1 MAVTAPHDGSGT
13 RSAYEQRGWCAAP
26 FELEPELLASVRSRV
41 EAISRTARPE
51 VVYEEGSDTVRA
63 LHGCHRYDEV
73 CAALV
78 RHPAVVRLAEELVGE
93 PVYLY
98 QFKVNI
104 KGPREG
110 QEWPWH
116 QDFAFWAHEDGMPEP
131 RAVNIAVNLDEVHPA
146 NGPLTVLSGSHR
158 LGLVGDGAAESGDDW
173 RSHVSARLT
182 HTVPEEVARAL
193 AVEHPPRQVLGGAGA
208 VTAFHPSI
216 VHASSNNT
224 SADRRAVLFLTYNAA
239 TNAPAHPKRP
249 AFLVERDTTPVR
261 AAVHTG

>member
-1 MAVTAPHDGSGT
+1 MTRPHDGIGT
-13 RSAYEQRGWCAAP
+13 RSAYEEQGWCAAP
-26 FELEPELLASVRSRV
+26 WGLEPELLASVRSRV
-41 EAISRTARPE
+41 EAISRTVRPE
-51 VVYEEGSDTVRA
+51 VVYEEDSDTVRA

-78 RHPAVVRLAEELVGE
+78 RHPGVVRLAEELVGG

-110 QEWPWH
+110 REWPWH
-116 QDFAFWAHEDGMPEP
+116 QDFAFWAYEDGMPEP
-131 RAVNIAVNLDEVHPA
+131 HAVNIAVNLDAVHPA

-158 LGLVGDGAAESGDDW
+158 LGLVGDGEQGAAGDDW
-173 RSHVSARLT
+173 RAHVSARLT
-182 HTVPEEVARAL
+182 HTVSEEAARAL
-193 AVEHPPRQVLGGAGA
+193 AVEHPPRQILGGAGA

-224 SADRRAVLFLTYNAA
+224 SDDRRAVLFLTYNAVS
-239 TNAPAHPKRP
+239 NAPAHPDRP

-261 AAVHTG
+261 AAWGTG